1 MPVGDYYTDE
11 QQAEAE
17 ALGLD
22 LGTLDIDP
30 YEGIDYGDIP
40 TEEGGVTELFGG
52 TTFGEKYGDIFG
64 GDESY
69 REWLAEQYG
78 DDLDMDKVGKYFP
91 DFPEEQYEDLFGALR
106 SKKTRESGLIEDEYG
121 AGIDELGR
129 QLGVAGGEY
138 LTTSK
143 DVQRQMALARA
154 RYKSGEK
161 GIGTQYGLAGE
172 QYKAAG
178 TAYGLAGERYRRA
191 GQMYGKEGIAMAE
204 LGLGE
209 KRDIA
214 ASKRRFA
221 EGRTQLR
228 GTLLGQAGGL
238 RALGGKTGFR
248 TTGAQVGGETALYR
262 KGAQALSGLAGGYAE
277 RRRAIEETGRIGREK
292 IGMQMG
298 EAGTGFR
305 EAGLRYGEAGTRYKG
320 EGERYRSNLA
330 DLRFGTQ
337 ERIGA
342 LTTAG
347 TRATQRYQDIAG
359 GLGTKATALGLR
371 RGRQE
376 SLLQEAIQSGIMGA
390 RGQARGFVTGLSGT
404 ALDLARLGAEQQGGW
419 VQDTKTGTWV
429 NPITGETGY
438 LDPDTGLWVSE
449 TGEV

>member
-22 LGTLDIDP
+22 LGTLDYDP

-40 TEEGGVTELFGG
+40 TDVGGLVAG
-52 TTFGEKYGDIFG
+52 TTFGEKYGAIFG
-64 GDESY
+64 GDDSY
-69 REWLAEQYG
+69 KAWLATQYP
-78 DDLDMDKVGKYFP
+78 DLDMGKVGQYFP
-91 DFPEEQYEDLFGALR
+91 DFPEEQYEDLFGALEA
-106 SKKTRESGLIEDEYG
+106 KKTRESKLIGEEYG
-121 AGIDELGR
+121 AGIGELGR

-143 DVQRQMALARA
+143 DVQRKMGLAQEGYLEGMKGA
-154 RYKSGEK
+154 GE
-161 GIGTQYGLAGE
+161 QYGLAGE

-191 GQMYGKEGIAMAE
+191 GQMYGPQGLAMAE

-262 KGAQALSGLAGGYAE
+262 RGAQALSGLAGGYAE
-277 RRRAIEETGRIGREK
+277 RQRSIEETGRIGRRK

-320 EGERYRSNLA
+320 EGERYRSRGEE
-330 DLRFGTQ
+330 LRLG
-337 ERIGA
+337 RKASIGA
-342 LTTAG
+342 LTTEG

-359 GLGTKATALGLR
+359 GLGTKVTALGLQ

-376 SLLQEAIQSGIMGA
+376 SLLQEAIESGIMGA

-404 ALDLARLGAEQQGGW
+404 ALDLARLGAAEGQGW
-419 VQDTKTGTWV
+419 TQDINDPSTWV

-438 LDPDTGLWVSE
+438 LDPDTGVWVST

>member
-22 LGTLDIDP
+22 LGTLDYDP

-40 TEEGGVTELFGG
+40 TDVGGLVAG

-64 GDESY
+64 GDASY
-69 REWLAEQYG
+69 KAWLATQYP
-78 DDLDMDKVGKYFP
+78 DLDMDKVGQYFP
-91 DFPEEQYEDLFGALR
+91 DFPEEQYEDLFGALGA
-106 SKKTRESGLIEDEYG
+106 KKTRESKLIGEEYS
-121 AGIDELGR
+121 AGIGELGR

-143 DVQRQMALARA
+143 DVQRKMGLAQEG
-154 RYKSGEK
+154 YLEGMK
-161 GIGTQYGLAGE
+161 GAGTQYGLAGE
-172 QYKAAG
+172 EYKAAG

-191 GQMYGKEGIAMAE
+191 GQMYGPEGLAMAE

-277 RRRAIEETGRIGREK
+277 RQRSIEETGRIGRRK

-320 EGERYRSNLA
+320 EGERYRSRGEE
-330 DLRFGTQ
+330 LRLG
-337 ERIGA
+337 RKASIGA
-342 LTTAG
+342 LTTEG

-359 GLGTKATALGLR
+359 GLGTKVTALGLQ

-376 SLLQEAIQSGIMGA
+376 SLLQEAIESGIMGA

-404 ALDLARLGAEQQGGW
+404 ALDLARLGAEQRGDIQ
-419 VQDTKTGTWV
+419 K
-429 NPITGETGY
+429 N
-438 LDPDTGLWVSE
+438 PDTGTYGYWDENGNFVEIESE
-449 TGEV
+449 EV

>member
-1 MPVGDYYTDE
+1 MPSHYYTDE
-11 QQAEAE
+11 QKAEAE

-22 LGTLDIDP
+22 LGTLDYDP
-30 YEGIDYGDIP
+30 YQGIDYGDIP
-40 TEEGGVTELFGG
+40 TDVSGLIAG
-52 TTFGEKYGDIFG
+52 TDLGEDYGAVFA
-64 GDESY
+64 GDETY
-69 REWLAEQYG
+69 KAWLGKKY
-78 DDLDMDKVGKYFP
+78 DLDMDKVGQYFP
-91 DFPEEQYEDLFGALR
+91 DFPEEQYEELFKALEA
-106 SKKTRESGLIEDEYG
+106 KKTRESKLIGEEYG
-121 AGIDELGR
+121 AGIGELGR

-143 DVQRQMALARA
+143 DVQRKMGLAQEG
-154 RYKSGEK
+154 YLEGMK
-161 GIGTQYGLAGE
+161 GAGAQYGLAGE

-191 GQMYGKEGIAMAE
+191 GQMYGPQGLAMAE
-204 LGLGE
+204 LELGE

-277 RRRAIEETGRIGREK
+277 RQRSIEETGRIGRRK

-320 EGERYRSNLA
+320 EGERYRSRGEE
-330 DLRFGTQ
+330 LRLG
-337 ERIGA
+337 RKASIGA
-342 LTTAG
+342 LTTEG
-347 TRATQRYQDIAG
+347 TRATQRYRDITG
-359 GLGTKATALGLR
+359 GLGTKVTALGLQ

-376 SLLQEAIQSGIMGA
+376 SLLQEAIESGIMGA

-404 ALDLARLGAEQQGGW
+404 ALDLARLGAEQRQATAVEEPDPIDW
-419 VQDTKTGTWV
+419 IF
-429 NPITGETGY
+429 NPETGEVGY
-438 LDPDTGLWVSE
+438 LDPWTGDWVPKPE
-449 TGEV
+449 EEE